1 MNAAFKAY
9 NIGKHLYIQYMSIE
23 ANNQNKESPSI
34 VNIDGSDSYSLARY
48 IKDEVIKNKKY
59 LAIFTETAF
68 EARRLMEEMLWFSP
82 NLKINLLPDWETLPY
97 DHFSPHPDLTSE
109 RLLTLYQVT
118 QKSFDVVIIPVTTAL
133 HLLPPRSYIQ
143 QFSFHF
149 AKGQKVDIEAFKN
162 QLTLNGYMNVV
173 RVMAPGEFSVRGSLI
188 DLFPMGSIVPYRLDF
203 FDDEIDSI
211 RTFDVDSQRTLYPVN
226 EIKLLPA
233 RECPMDEKSISTFR
247 QNYRERFEGDPSRS
261 SIYKDISKG
270 IPIGGIEWYMPLF
283 FDEMSDIFSYFSD
296 NTIIY
301 KHGNLDHAC
310 NHFWQET
317 EKRFRLFA
325 YDAERPILEPK
336 DLLLKSDQFFKSINT
351 YEKFDLKRSETYEKI
366 PDVSIDRKN
375 IQPLAKLDKFLSE
388 SSKRIFI
395 LADSL
400 GRRETLSELLKVGG
414 IKFKSADDWSQALN
428 MNDQVVLTVSP
439 IHQGYIS
446 SEHIV
451 VTESELYV
459 NTVRQSK
466 RRQRDKNF
474 SSDAMVRDLSELKD
488 GDPIV
493 HEQYGVGRFRGLF
506 NLDFGEGESEFL
518 LLEYFGDDKLY
529 VPVSNLDLISRYS
542 GGPAET
548 APLHKLGSDQWD
560 KAKKKALKQ
569 IHDTA
574 ADLLNIYS
582 QRSIKKGYAFK
593 INLQDYERFIDGF
606 PFEETEDQLTA
617 IHSVIND
624 MESQKPMDRL
634 ICGDVGFGKT
644 EVALRAAFIAANDGK
659 QVAILVPT
667 TLLAEQHYN
676 NFMDRFSDSPI
687 KIAEISRFKSKKEQ
701 AESLVKLANGEID
714 IIIGTH
720 RLIQNDIKFKNLG
733 LIIIDEEHR
742 FGVRQKELLKAMR
755 AEVDVLT
762 LTATPIPRTLSMAM
776 EGLREFSIISTPPQK
791 RLSIKTFVNNYS
803 EGIIREAVLREFNR
817 GGQVYF
823 LHNDVDTILSMK
835 EKLEKLIPEARI
847 EIAHGQMR
855 ERELERVMHDFY
867 QQKANI
873 LLCTTIIETG
883 IDIPSANTII
893 MNRADM
899 FGLAQLHQL
908 RGRVGRSHHQAYA
921 YLLVDPDRKISSHAQ
936 KRLEAIQ
943 LLEDLGAG
951 YYLAIH
957 DLEIRGAGELLGD
970 NQSGQMHEIG
980 FNLYVDMLNYAVKQL
995 KIGKKLSLDD
1005 PLQKNTEINLHTP
1018 AIITNSYCGDINE
1031 RLVLYK
1037 RLSGLNDQRGLM
1049 EMKEELIDRFGVM
1062 PEQTQSLI
1070 SFHDL
1075 RIFIQDLDIK
1085 KIDASDASIQI
1096 SFASDSRIDPLK
1108 LIKLLSE
1115 DKRCRMSGPDK
1126 IKIAVTIDD
1135 ILERVQFI
1143 KDFLSKIFD
1152 TLKKY

>member
-1 MNAAFKAY
+1 MNSAFKAY
-9 NIGKHLYIQYMSIE
+9 NIGNYLYMQYMSIE
-23 ANNQNKESPSI
+23 ANNQNKESISI

-48 IKDEVIKNKKY
+48 IQDEVIKNKKY

-68 EARRLMEEMLWFSP
+68 EARRLMEEILWFNQ

-97 DHFSPHPDLTSE
+97 DHFSPHPDLISE

-133 HLLPPRSYIQ
+133 HLLPPKSYIQ

-233 RECPMDEKSISTFR
+233 RECPLDEKSISTFR

-336 DLLLKSDQFFKSINT
+336 DLLLKSDQFFKSINA
-351 YEKFDLKRSETYEKI
+351 YKKFELKRPEIFERI

-375 IQPLAKLDKFLSE
+375 IQPLAKLNQFISE
-388 SSKRIFI
+388 NSKRIFI

-400 GRRETLSELLKVGG
+400 GRRETVSELLKVGG
-414 IKFKSADDWSQALN
+414 IRFKSADDWSESLN

-439 IHQGYIS
+439 VHQGYIS

-451 VTESELYV
+451 ITESELYV

-466 RRQRDKNF
+466 KHQRDKNF

-529 VPVSNLDLISRYS
+529 IPVSNLDLISRYS

-593 INLQDYERFIDGF
+593 INLQDYERFTDGF

-617 IHSVIND
+617 INAVMHD

-676 NFMDRFSDSPI
+676 NFMDRFSGSPI

-701 AESLVKLANGEID
+701 AESLIKLANGEID

-823 LHNDVDTILSMK
+823 LHNDVETILSMK

-921 YLLVDPDRKISSHAQ
+921 YLLIDPDRKISSHAQ

-980 FNLYVDMLNYAVKQL
+980 FNLYIDMLNYAVKQL
-995 KIGKKLSLDD
+995 KLGKKLSLDN

-1037 RLSGLNDQRGLM
+1037 RLSGLNDYEALM

-1075 RIFIQDLDIK
+1075 RIFIQHLDIK
-1085 KIDASDASIQI
+1085 KIDASDTSIQI
-1096 SFASDSRIDPLK
+1096 SFASDSKMDPLK
-1108 LIKLLSE
+1108 LIKLLGE
-1115 DKRCRMSGPDK
+1115 DKRCRMNGPDK
-1126 IKIAVTIDD
+1126 IKIGVTIID
-1135 ILERVQFI
+1135 ILERVKFI
-1143 KDFLSKIFD
+1143 KDFLKKISI
-1152 TLKKY
+1152 